1 MTDLEKL
8 RSVLMGKI
16 TEIEKGN
23 TVDAK
28 QIDVL
33 IQTSNSIIKS
43 YNVELRADEVAIKA
57 KEQGITI
64 TQHKVFKNEV

>member
-23 TVDAK
+23 DVDAK

-57 KEQGITI
+57 KEQGIVV

>member
-57 KEQGITI
+57 KEQGVAI

>member
-8 RSVLMGKI
+8 RIVLMGKI

-23 TVDAK
+23 DVDAK
-28 QIDVL
+28 QVDVL

-57 KEQGITI
+57 KEQGIVL